1 MTDEQ
6 VVSASATSPGAMEEA
21 AGATEATE
29 ESKRFTTL
37 DDIVKQ
43 RRIQY
48 RAEKAAKQANKNGRR
63 HGKIVVKIK
72 GSNEPSSASA
82 DAVVMVYNL
91 PQSITK
97 EKMREIVK
105 DSASVYP
112 TSVELGKPIKVG
124 FNDEDKAAEFM
135 ENISKFYCKE
145 TGKNVVAKMK
155 SNSVTLVKRA

>member
-6 VVSASATSPGAMEEA
+6 VVHATAAGPEGAEETPGVVEA
-21 AGATEATE
+21 AGGA
-29 ESKRFTTL
+29 KRFTTL

-48 RAEKAAKQANKNGRR
+48 KAEKAARQAGKGGKKN
-63 HGKIVVKIK
+63 GKIVVKMK
-72 GSNEPSSASA
+72 GVSESSATSS

-105 DSASVYP
+105 DSVSVYP
-112 TSVELGKPIKVG
+112 ASIELGKPIKVG
-124 FNDEDKAAEFM
+124 FGSEDKAAEFAD
-135 ENISKFYCKE
+135 NISKFYCKE
-145 TGKNVVAKMK
+145 TSKNVVAKMK
-155 SNSVTLVKRA
+155 SSSVTLVKRV

>member
-6 VVSASATSPGAMEEA
+6 VVHAPETSPKVAEEA
-21 AGATEATE
+21 PGVVEAAE
-29 ESKRFTTL
+29 EPKRFTTL

-43 RRIQY
+43 RRIQHK
-48 RAEKAAKQANKNGRR
+48 ANKAAKQAEKAGKRS
-63 HGKIVVKIK
+63 GKIVVKMK
-72 GSNEPSSASA
+72 DSDEASTASA
-82 DAVVMVYNL
+82 NAVVMVYNL

-112 TSVELGKPIKVG
+112 ASVELGKPIKVG
-124 FNDEDKAAEFM
+124 FNDEDRAAEFT